1 MFPDIRKDDLTGFLA
16 LLAMLA
22 TSSKGFHSTSA
33 PSNNFSKKVRL
44 FFIVFFIV
52 PRRVGFSPPPVIV
65 NWWAKAHPTFYP
77 SISATI
83 LSISARKRS
92 ILATVLRISAL
103 SSSIL
108 ITSRVSFCSTYEL
121 TARL

>member
-44 FFIVFFIV
+44 FFIVFL
-52 PRRVGFSPPPVIV
+52 VG
-65 NWWAKAHPTFYP
+65 
-77 SISATI
+77 
-83 LSISARKRS
+83 
-92 ILATVLRISAL
+92 RISSAVV
-103 SSSIL
+103 IL
-108 ITSRVSFCSTYEL
+108 IFFRRTEVRPTVVYFF
-121 TARL
+121 

>member
-22 TSSKGFHSTSA
+22 TSSKGLHSTSA

-44 FFIVFFIV
+44 FLMV
-52 PRRVGFSPPPVIV
+52 
-65 NWWAKAHPTFYP
+65 FYP

-83 LSISARKRS
+83 LSISVRKRS
-92 ILATVLRISAL
+92 ILATVSRISAL
-103 SSSIL
+103 SLSIL
-108 ITSRVSFCSTYEL
+108 ITSRVSSCST
-121 TARL
+121 